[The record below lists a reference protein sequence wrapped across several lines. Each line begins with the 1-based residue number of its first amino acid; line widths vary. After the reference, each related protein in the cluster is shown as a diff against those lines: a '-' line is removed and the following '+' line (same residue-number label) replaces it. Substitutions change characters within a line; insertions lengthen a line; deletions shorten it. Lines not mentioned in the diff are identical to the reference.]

1 MAEKEAKIDDVKVD
15 ESKERELKAALSPI
29 TTDQAYQYAEI
40 LKPVL
45 KDGVNKAK
53 EKSSK
58 AKGDMVG
65 ALKWFKSMSK
75 AQQKGLVDMAT
86 GASQMTK
93 DAVSAL
99 ANVGT
104 KEYYAIT
111 SLVEEHG
118 LSKAVQIKA
127 TDALGKA
134 QELYTSTV
142 TTASTMASGASSQ
155 ALAMATLKREEVL
168 ASETVAAMVAWS
180 EATKKAVEESAAVT
194 KAKETGGE
202 ALRVANESY
211 TTALAFAEEKR
222 VEAVQLSTVYLTA
235 AQEQMVAL
243 TETEQGKKLQ
253 ERTQALLDMTKKK
266 TDEMKEQPLVKSAT
280 EQLDANYKLAADS
293 LKAAQDWAAAALGY
307 QKEGKPADKEM
318 VARQTELVNVLE
330 SGAKAAE

>member
-1 MAEKEAKIDDVKVD
+1 MAENEAKIDDVKGD
-15 ESKERELKAALSPI
+15 ESKERDAKAALNPL

-45 KDGVNKAK
+45 KDGVNKVK
-53 EKSSK
+53 ETGSK
-58 AKGDMVG
+58 AKGEMVC
-65 ALKWFKSMSK
+65 ALKWFKSMS
-75 AQQKGLVDMAT
+75 ATQQKGLVDMAT

-99 ANVGT
+99 ASVGT

-111 SLVEEHG
+111 SLVEAHG

-134 QELYTSTV
+134 QELYTSTASA
-142 TTASTMASGASSQ
+142 ASTMASAASSQ
-155 ALAMATLKREEVL
+155 ALAMASLKREEVL

-194 KAKETGGE
+194 KAKETGGD
-202 ALRVANESY
+202 ALRLANESY
-211 TTALAFAEEKR
+211 NTAFAYAEEKR

-253 ERTQALLDMTKKK
+253 ERTQALMDMTKKK
-266 TDEMKEQPLVKSAT
+266 TDEMKEQPLVRSAT
-280 EQLDANYKLAADS
+280 EQLDANYKLAAAS

-318 VARQTELVNVLE
+318 VARQAELVTVLE
-330 SGAKAAE
+330 SGAKATE